1 MGQINQVWPIEAK
14 PRLKKDG
21 GVSLG
26 QLEQVSVDPDVG
38 RSLPLLPDVDIRV
51 LPVANLNIQMKVGKS

>member
-1 MGQINQVWPIEAK
+1 MGV
-14 PRLKKDG
+14 G
-21 GVSLG
+21 SVSLG